1 MCARKA
7 ASRVAAKWPTISVA
21 AKRPT
26 ISAAVKR
33 ANSLFPT
40 LSVAS
45 TTERTTAE
53 LLHCR
58 ARRIT
63 ASALRSM
70 SSSEVAHDDTLMR
83 IAVLPCHT
91 VPPHQHV
98 PSS

>member
-1 MCARKA
+1 MC
-7 ASRVAAKWPTISVA
+7 VAAKWPTVSVA
-21 AKRPT
+21 AKQPT
-26 ISAAVKR
+26 ISAAAKR

-45 TTERTTAE
+45 TTERITAE

-70 SSSEVAHDDTLMR
+70 SSSVVAHDDTLMR
-83 IAVLPCHT
+83 IAVLPCQT
-91 VPPHQHV
+91 VPPHQQV

>member
-1 MCARKA
+1 VYGRQA
-7 ASRVAAKWPTISVA
+7 ASRVAAIGQLHIVA
-21 AKRPT
+21 KKRPT
-26 ISAAVKR
+26 TSAAVKR

-45 TTERTTAE
+45 TTERTAAE

-70 SSSEVAHDDTLMR
+70 SSSVVAHDDTLIR